1 MQRLLE
7 SRGHTVRSAGD
18 AQSAIELSE
27 REKFDLLIADLGLP
41 DRDGMELLSE
51 LRQREPTL
59 PAIALSGFG
68 LPKDVVNSKAA
79 GFVAHFVKPVD
90 LQKLHAVINTLATGR
105 KNGR

>member
-1 MQRLLE
+1 
-7 SRGHTVRSAGD
+7 
-18 AQSAIELSE
+18 
-27 REKFDLLIADLGLP
+27 
-41 DRDGMELLSE
+41 MEPLSE
-51 LRQREPTL
+51 LRLREPAL

-90 LQKLHAVINTLATGR
+90 LQKRHAVINTLATGR